1 MGDYLTSGIAIVK
14 ISEPTDTIRKTKIF
28 VGGHPLPNE
37 EGERGCREILRLVDA
52 AGPED
57 LFILL
62 MSGGSSALMSLP
74 VDGISL
80 QDEIAATD
88 IMLKSGAGILEVNAV
103 RRHISQMNGGRLAE
117 RIVGRGSE
125 IIGFNISDS
134 VEGSP
139 TDDISVPVPDMSGT
153 PMCPDRTTLADAL
166 EMISNRNLTDRMPES
181 ILHYLETCGPAGETP
196 KKLDRTTYYTED
208 EVVKMGV
215 AVFRRLGKI
224 ITKWQNGTP
233 AVHGGSYGWAA
244 PSNDPAVIMDLIAA
258 AVEDCGYTD
267 RFAYAMDYASSEFFN
282 PTDGT
287 YELCGERVTHDA
299 MIEKAKEIITKHP
312 MVFIEDLCS
321 EDDWEGFVKAHK
333 VLTRTNIIGDDF
345 LVTNIE
351 RIKKAKEMDAVDGF
365 IFKPNQIGTVT
376 EAFAAVDY
384 AESQGMFF
392 VPSGRAGGAIQDLVV
407 DMGIGRHALLAK
419 NGSPWSGERLDSLN
433 TYLRASNDLREIP
446 VADISGIVKF

>member
-153 PMCPDRTTLADAL
+153 PIRDAVTT
-166 EMISNRNLTDRMPES
+166 
-181 ILHYLETCGPAGETP
+181 
-196 KKLDRTTYYTED
+196 
-208 EVVKMGV
+208 
-215 AVFRRLGKI
+215 
-224 ITKWQNGTP
+224 
-233 AVHGGSYGWAA
+233 
-244 PSNDPAVIMDLIAA
+244 AA
-258 AVEDCGYTD
+258 ASSSTS
-267 RFAYAMDYASSEFFN
+267 RSASASSARRRSSRRALQTCRRTADPRRTSASIWRSAN
-282 PTDGT
+282 P
-287 YELCGERVTHDA
+287 
-299 MIEKAKEIITKHP
+299 EIRSSAWI
-312 MVFIEDLCS
+312 S
-321 EDDWEGFVKAHK
+321 
-333 VLTRTNIIGDDF
+333 
-345 LVTNIE
+345 
-351 RIKKAKEMDAVDGF
+351 
-365 IFKPNQIGTVT
+365 
-376 EAFAAVDY
+376 AA
-384 AESQGMFF
+384 
-392 VPSGRAGGAIQDLVV
+392 
-407 DMGIGRHALLAK
+407 
-419 NGSPWSGERLDSLN
+419 
-433 TYLRASNDLREIP
+433 
-446 VADISGIVKF
+446 ADT